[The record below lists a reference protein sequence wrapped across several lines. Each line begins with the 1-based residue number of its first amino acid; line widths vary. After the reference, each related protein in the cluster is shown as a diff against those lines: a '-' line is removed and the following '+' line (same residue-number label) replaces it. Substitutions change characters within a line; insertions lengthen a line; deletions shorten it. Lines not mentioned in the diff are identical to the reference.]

1 VSSAGA
7 AAAAAPVEAAKH
19 DAADAGLENSLCVL
33 QSLLQAGA
41 FLELGF
47 VDGRFAQQEPSDPAT
62 PFSGGVDFEC
72 EPGGSS
78 DGQSG

>member
-1 VSSAGA
+1 
-7 AAAAAPVEAAKH
+7 
-19 DAADAGLENSLCVL
+19 VL